1 MILYYLL
8 LFFTRFHSDPRVGMT
23 LFNAGFVQVTPVK
36 VLGLFTVFAAL
47 VAVRP
52 VDAVPYL
59 KNSLGLIFFAFSAHQ
74 ILELL
79 VFKPPIPSDSIS
91 SLVSIGLLL
100 VATRALISTEE
111 RMRKAVRMMILVSAC
126 ASLWLYKQHFLQ
138 HIARVEGLEGDS
150 NYEALTLVTGI
161 PLAVWMV
168 RYETGIWWKRIGAI
182 CAGLMA
188 GGVLLSQ
195 SRAGL
200 IATVVMGLAAV
211 VVSRRKMLTFGLLV
225 IALALGVIIAPA
237 GVTNRFHSIKFEG
250 AATNGDED
258 STRAHFEL
266 LKAGLAM
273 IESNPLTGVG
283 LGQFRDLAPDYN
295 RELLQVAGRRY
306 IAHNTYI
313 QIAAETGL
321 PVLFLFL
328 ALVATAITNCQC
340 VRRSTNAPLARMAA
354 AIQVGL
360 IGYSVAAASVTAEY
374 VTTFWILVFLSQN
387 LREVAS
393 CSAARVEPRAHRV
406 HEVPTLAHALPR
418 RGTLGRNAAAIGQGR

>member
-1 MILYYLL
+1 
-8 LFFTRFHSDPRVGMT
+8 
-23 LFNAGFVQVTPVK
+23 
-36 VLGLFTVFAAL
+36 LFTVFAAL

-59 KNSLGLIFFAFSAHQ
+59 KNSLGVVFFAFAAHQ

-79 VFKPPIPSDSIS
+79 VFRPPIPSDSIS

-126 ASLWLYKQHFLQ
+126 ASLWLYKAHFLQ
-138 HIARVEGLEGDS
+138 HISRVEGLEQDA

-168 RYETGIWWKRIGAI
+168 RYETGIWWKRMGAV

-188 GGVLLSQ
+188 GGVLLTQ

-211 VVSRRKMLTFGLLV
+211 VVSRRKMLTLGLLV
-225 IALALGVIIAPA
+225 IVLALGVTIAPA
-237 GVTNRFHSIKFEG
+237 GVTDRFRSIKIEG
-250 AATNGDED
+250 AASNGDED
-258 STRAHFEL
+258 STRTHFEL

-273 IESNPLTGVG
+273 IESNPLTGIG
-283 LGQFRDLAPDYN
+283 LGQFKDLAPNYN
-295 RELLQVAGRRY
+295 RELLQVARRRY

-328 ALVATAITNCQC
+328 ALVATAFINCRA

-393 CSAARVEPRAHRV
+393 CSAARIEPRAHHV
-406 HEVPTLAHALPR
+406 HEVPKLALALPR
-418 RGTLGRNAAAIGQGR
+418 RGTLGRNAAAIGEGR

>member
-36 VLGLFTVFAAL
+36 VLGLFTVVAAL
-47 VAVRP
+47 VAARP
-52 VDAVPYL
+52 EDAVPYL
-59 KNSLGLIFFAFSAHQ
+59 KNSLGLVFFAFAAHQ

-79 VFKPPIPSDSIS
+79 VFRPPIPSDSIS

-138 HIARVEGLEGDS
+138 HIPRVEGLEQDA
-150 NYEALTLVTGI
+150 NYEALTLITGI

-168 RYETGIWWKRIGAI
+168 RYETGIWWKRIGAV

-188 GGVLLSQ
+188 GGVLLTQ

-211 VVSRRKMLTFGLLV
+211 VVSRRKMLTLGLLV

-237 GVTNRFHSIKFEG
+237 GMTDRFHSIKFEG
-250 AATNGDED
+250 AASNGDED
-258 STRAHFEL
+258 SSRTHLEL
-266 LKAGLAM
+266 WQAGVAM
-273 IESNPLTGVG
+273 IASNPLTGVG
-283 LGQFRDLAPDYN
+283 LEQFK
-295 RELLQVAGRRY
+295 
-306 IAHNTYI
+306 
-313 QIAAETGL
+313 
-321 PVLFLFL
+321 
-328 ALVATAITNCQC
+328 
-340 VRRSTNAPLARMAA
+340 
-354 AIQVGL
+354 
-360 IGYSVAAASVTAEY
+360 
-374 VTTFWILVFLSQN
+374 
-387 LREVAS
+387 EVA
-393 CSAARVEPRAHRV
+393 PYY
-406 HEVPTLAHALPR
+406 
-418 RGTLGRNAAAIGQGR
+418 